1 MWDVYNKDI
10 IMAISLSAEQQTILE
25 LFLNS
30 KQYII
35 PAYQRAYSWEYD
47 QCFQLYNDII
57 NAYNNGKE
65 DYFLGNLI
73 VAKGA
78 DDKLKPQLVDGQQ
91 RMLTIWIILKI
102 LSELWPNNYVKRLI
116 SVETLESSSC
126 EAKIRSTIFET
137 GDDDQL
143 QDVYKTNLDELRKR
157 LIEVLNSKGMVDER
171 KIQSRI
177 EANTLHLFNWFSH
190 FFSQISNE
198 EKKDFV
204 YYFLN
209 NISLLPIE
217 LSGADIDEASSKA
230 LTIFETI
237 NNRGMNLSDADIF
250 KARLYNKATNQNM
263 QDDFMNKWIDIR
275 LSCEDIN
282 ITIDELFRYY
292 SHIIRGLNRITT
304 GEENMRNFFINKP
317 FSPLRN
323 KDYISLIEE
332 LYKILDV
339 LNYYQENLQKSTDLT
354 PWLQIIEA
362 YSNQYPKTSIIVY
375 LYKYGKIDINSQVEF
390 VKSIV
395 RYAYYTGSTST
406 VKFEI
411 YTVISKIMNDE
422 LIGHYLYPTI
432 NDSLFDFSS
441 RLRKGFA
448 LMAHY
453 LKYPKAIKYS
463 IDNIIS
469 KDEID
474 KDTLSSNWNIGNFDK
489 FIYSLGNTIVLDIP
503 KRYITLEEKTKY
515 YKTSQMPSVQ
525 KILDTKFT
533 YNRYI
538 EREKQLRSIIIK
550 FFQGVNANN
559 KD

>member
-263 QDDFMNKWIDIR
+263 QDDFMNK
-275 LSCEDIN
+275 
-282 ITIDELFRYY
+282 
-292 SHIIRGLNRITT
+292 
-304 GEENMRNFFINKP
+304 
-317 FSPLRN
+317 
-323 KDYISLIEE
+323 
-332 LYKILDV
+332 
-339 LNYYQENLQKSTDLT
+339 
-354 PWLQIIEA
+354 
-362 YSNQYPKTSIIVY
+362 
-375 LYKYGKIDINSQVEF
+375 
-390 VKSIV
+390 
-395 RYAYYTGSTST
+395 
-406 VKFEI
+406 
-411 YTVISKIMNDE
+411 
-422 LIGHYLYPTI
+422 
-432 NDSLFDFSS
+432 
-441 RLRKGFA
+441 
-448 LMAHY
+448 
-453 LKYPKAIKYS
+453 
-463 IDNIIS
+463 
-469 KDEID
+469 
-474 KDTLSSNWNIGNFDK
+474 
-489 FIYSLGNTIVLDIP
+489 
-503 KRYITLEEKTKY
+503 
-515 YKTSQMPSVQ
+515 
-525 KILDTKFT
+525 
-533 YNRYI
+533 
-538 EREKQLRSIIIK
+538 
-550 FFQGVNANN
+550 
-559 KD
+559 